1 MEDEDMLLARQDQ
14 PLGSRV
20 SAWGHHQPEVVV
32 NNTDLI
38 EQGLDSADE
47 WIRSRTGVIER
58 RLAAEGETLI
68 DLAEK
73 AARDVLA
80 KSLVGIGDIDLV
92 IFATCTAKTPIPM
105 GAAEIADRLGI
116 HSPGAYDL
124 NAACAGFVYALSA
137 ASDAVLAGQAR
148 NVLVVGAEKFSDWVD
163 WRDRST
169 AIIFADGAGAAIVT
183 AGAEPGIGPITWGSD
198 GSHAQAIRIDTG
210 TGNIAQDGQT
220 VYRWATSTIGDVALE
235 ICRRAEIAPGN
246 LAVFAPHQA
255 NLRII
260 DQIAKR
266 LGADDAIIVRDIV
279 HSGNTSA
286 ASIPIGLSKLLAT
299 GEVKS
304 NAPML
309 ILGYGAGLSYA
320 GMIVLSP

>member
-1 MEDEDMLLARQDQ
+1 MRLGRSDQ
-14 PLGSRV
+14 PPGSRV
-20 SAWGHHQPEVVV
+20 EAWGYYQPEVTVS
-32 NNTDLI
+32 NIDLI
-38 EQGLDSADE
+38 EQGLDSDDE
-47 WIRSRTGVIER
+47 WIRSRTGVVER
-58 RLAAEGETLI
+58 RLAATGQTLI
-68 DLAEK
+68 DLAEL

-80 KSLVGIGDIDLV
+80 KSLIDVADIDLV
-92 IFATCTAKTPIPM
+92 IFATCTANTPIPM
-105 GAAEIADRLGI
+105 GAADIADRLGI

-183 AGAEPGIGPITWGSD
+183 AHSEPAIGPITWGSD
-198 GSHAQAIRIDTG
+198 GSHAQAIRIDTT

-220 VYRWATSTIGDVALE
+220 VYRWATSTMGDVATA
-235 ICRRAEIAPGN
+235 ICERAELDPMD
-246 LAVFAPHQA
+246 LAVFVPHQA

-266 LGADDAIIVRDIV
+266 LGADNAIIVRDIV

-304 NAPML
+304 AAPML

-320 GMIVLSP
+320 GLVLLSP